1 MEILI
6 NLEILSNFLIN
17 ISKFIKNNI
26 QKKFSRLLCIYYLI
40 ESSSD

>member
-26 QKKFSRLLCIYYLI
+26 QKIFHACFVFIT
-40 ESSSD
+40 

>member
-26 QKKFSRLLCIYYLI
+26 QKNFSCLLCIYYLI